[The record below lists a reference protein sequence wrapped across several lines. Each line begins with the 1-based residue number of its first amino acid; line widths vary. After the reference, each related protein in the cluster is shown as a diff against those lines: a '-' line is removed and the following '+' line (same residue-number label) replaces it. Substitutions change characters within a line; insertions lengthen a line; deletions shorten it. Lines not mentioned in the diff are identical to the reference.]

1 MTKSFAFLFAA
12 ACFSLVGGCGDKK
25 AASPPADTTS
35 SGNPLTAPADYV
47 GALGKAQKSAQKS
60 LGALGMDQALKTF
73 YADEGRYPTNL
84 DELVSKGTISSIPKP
99 PAGMKYDYDPKT
111 ATIKVVP
118 Q

>member
-1 MTKSFAFLFAA
+1 MTKSFALLFAA
-12 ACFSLVGGCGDKK
+12 ACFSLTSCGEKK
-25 AASPPADTTS
+25 ADSPTTNATS

-47 GALGKAQKSAQKS
+47 SALGKAQKSAQKT
-60 LGALGMDQALKTF
+60 LGAVGMDQALKTF

-84 DELVSKGTISSIPKP
+84 NELVSKGTISSIPNP
-99 PAGMKYDYDPKT
+99 PTGMKYDYDPKT